1 MAMDKSLS
9 LFDGALFGFDFLFPV
24 DCFVLVLS
32 TFFFFFF
39 LDLLVDS
46 SSSIAI
52 APPLKSVLTN
62 HPFLLGIGLTV
73 ELMSS
78 PYFWVIVEDDSDDLK
93 KEA

>member
-24 DCFVLVLS
+24 DCFVPVLS

-46 SSSIAI
+46 SSSIAVKDREKENNMLVKKHRTLDWKHI
-52 APPLKSVLTN
+52 
-62 HPFLLGIGLTV
+62 
-73 ELMSS
+73 
-78 PYFWVIVEDDSDDLK
+78 DLNWHDFRILRNK
-93 KEA
+93 VVVSK